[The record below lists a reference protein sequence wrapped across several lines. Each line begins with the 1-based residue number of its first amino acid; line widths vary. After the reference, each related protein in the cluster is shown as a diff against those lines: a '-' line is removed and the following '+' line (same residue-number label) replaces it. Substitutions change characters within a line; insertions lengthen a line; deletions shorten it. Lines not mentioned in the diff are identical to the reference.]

1 MRRKTRDPGEIRA
14 GHTLYIVTSMRTD
27 HASPPVYGVAEYL
40 VAGKREPQPQPQPGE
55 AHPYR
60 MHPKVARYA
69 CTVTDVWRTRKAALR
84 EAARRQAAEARHFS
98 SRSA

>member
-1 MRRKTRDPGEIRA
+1 MRRKTRYPGEIRA
-14 GHTLYIVTSMRTD
+14 GHTLYIVTSTLTD
-27 HASPPVYGVAEYL
+27 HASAPVYGVAEYL
-40 VAGKREPQPQPQPGE
+40 VAGKREPQPQPGE

-69 CTVTDVWRTRKAALR
+69 CTVTDVWRTRRAALR

-98 SRSA
+98 RRSA

>member
-1 MRRKTRDPGEIRA
+1 MRCKTYRADELRA
-14 GHTLYIVTSMRTD
+14 GHTLYIVTSTLTD
-27 HASPPVYGVAEYL
+27 HASPPVYGVAEYQ
-40 VAGKREPQPQPQPGE
+40 VAGKREPQPQPGE

-84 EAARRQAAEARHFS
+84 EAARRQAAEARHFA